1 MTEHATRQ
9 VDAGQSARVRGN
21 ERAAQTSPA
30 SDIDNIQAA
39 DWSQTRCGQ
48 RCSDQLGGL
57 VMKLRKLGFE
67 G

>member
-39 DWSQTRCGQ
+39 DWS
-48 RCSDQLGGL
+48 
-57 VMKLRKLGFE
+57 
-67 G
+67 